1 MNQILETKTVQN
13 KLKKYISIFIFSII
27 AIIILLTIYF
37 IKLVQNNEEK
47 DFSKS
52 ISQNYKVYRLYA
64 EDTNKLSLLKDN
76 DIYGNI
82 IIPKINVNYPFFY
95 GISDDLLKISP
106 CRFNGKMPNVKSN
119 LCIAGHNYND
129 NRFFSKISSLT
140 IGDEILIEDLNAK
153 TYIYNV
159 YDIFEVTE
167 DELFTYVDSYKNEY
181 ELTLVTCN
189 NINNKR
195 IIVKA
200 KKIE

>member
-95 GISDDLLKISP
+95 GISDNLLKISP

-140 IGDEILIEDLNAK
+140 IGDEILIEDLNAN

-167 DELFTYVDSYKNEY
+167 DELFTYVDNYKNEY

-200 KKIE
+200 KKIA

>member
-47 DFSKS
+47 NFSKS

-106 CRFNGKMPNVKSN
+106 CRFNGKMPNIKSN

-129 NRFFSKISSLT
+129 DRFFSKISSLT
-140 IGDEILIEDLNAK
+140 IGDEILIEDLNAN

-159 YDIFEVTE
+159 YEIFEVTE